1 MSENNKI
8 DRRTIIA
15 GAVAAAAASG
25 LPPKTEGAEV
35 GAIKLP
41 LASANLENFVDTPI
55 QGGHQASM
63 TIVTPGANG
72 ISYKHDMVVTRIGN
86 SMTIQHK
93 VTRISEALLKII
105 GTESYTHNYTGTPVS
120 GGTQVNGNTVAN
132 GTPQP
137 ALQLTFKGSNPYG
150 GITDHQA
157 LVNAV
162 LQNKRLM

>member
-8 DRRTIIA
+8 GRRAIIA

-25 LPPKTEGAEV
+25 LPPKTEGLEV

-41 LASANLENFVDTPI
+41 LSAASLQNFVDTPI

-72 ISYKHDMVVTRIGN
+72 ITYKNDVVVTRIGN
-86 SMTIQHK
+86 SMTIQHN
-93 VTRISEALLKII
+93 VTKINQALLKVI
-105 GTESYTHNYTGTPVS
+105 GTESYTHTYTGTPVS

-132 GTPQP
+132 GSPQP
-137 ALQLTFKGSNPYG
+137 ALQLTFKGTNPYA
-150 GITDHQA
+150 GINDPQT

-162 LQNKRLM
+162 LKNKRLM